1 MNGRTRAVASNVFN
15 RLRHDKRTLGMIVM
29 MPVIFMV
36 LFGFA
41 FAGEPKN
48 VAMIV
53 VNDDSNLSIPS
64 SAVPS
69 LKLILGDVLG
79 NLSSDVNL
87 SFSEPV
93 IERLRRDETLR
104 IRISSNAS
112 WARRQVDRGEAWA
125 FLHFP
130 ENYSKALLARLLESM
145 LPAKTSGAIPLPV
158 EMIRKRLGPLLEGAA
173 GNDSSAVLYADKS
186 DTQIYSA
193 VMRATSNAFLES
205 FKEYSPMGRT
215 MEFFTTV
222 NAYGEEAEFID
233 FFAPGIM
240 VLAVT
245 MITVILTI
253 ISFVRERNA
262 GTLARMFASPM
273 TSGELV
279 GGYAIAFGI
288 IAALQSTELLALGVL
303 FFNIHIVGSTILA
316 LGIIVLLALGIQGLG
331 ILLSTLAKTEFQAI
345 QFIPLVMIPVLILS
359 GIFWPVES
367 MPSFFKP
374 VSALLPTTYAVNAL
388 RSVIVRG
395 WGLGQVLPDLVII
408 AAFAGLVLLAAVQV
422 MKRKAMNL

>member
-53 VNDDSNLSIPS
+53 VNDDRNISIPS

-79 NLSSDVNL
+79 NLSSHVNL

-93 IERLRRDETLR
+93 IERLRRDETVR
-104 IRISSNAS
+104 IRIASNAS

-145 LPAKTSGAIPLPV
+145 LPAKNSGAVPLPV

-245 MITVILTI
+245 MIT
-253 ISFVRERNA
+253 ERTENA
-262 GTLARMFASPM
+262 AAAR
-273 TSGELV
+273 
-279 GGYAIAFGI
+279 
-288 IAALQSTELLALGVL
+288 
-303 FFNIHIVGSTILA
+303 
-316 LGIIVLLALGIQGLG
+316 
-331 ILLSTLAKTEFQAI
+331 
-345 QFIPLVMIPVLILS
+345 
-359 GIFWPVES
+359 
-367 MPSFFKP
+367 
-374 VSALLPTTYAVNAL
+374 
-388 RSVIVRG
+388 
-395 WGLGQVLPDLVII
+395 
-408 AAFAGLVLLAAVQV
+408 
-422 MKRKAMNL
+422 